1 MLKFQYILK
10 GILLAYSSQWF
21 TFWLE
26 YYLVLLFTASYTIL
40 GKLAVK
46 LFSINMNCISQIL
59 LFLVVQLTVLMVYI
73 FLYGKTYLVRSFYVN
88 LVLCNAIIVAKL
100 LAISICQFV
109 IFTLLNVVINLYFYV
124 YVIDSEVMHSSNS
137 FSRFNVFNLTFVIHP
152 SLVTYLYMT
161 SVNFLHFFSLFIFH
175 SFLKVTLG
183 PA

>member
-1 MLKFQYILK
+1 
-10 GILLAYSSQWF
+10 
-21 TFWLE
+21 
-26 YYLVLLFTASYTIL
+26 
-40 GKLAVK
+40 
-46 LFSINMNCISQIL
+46 
-59 LFLVVQLTVLMVYI
+59 MVYI

-124 YVIDSEVMHSSNS
+124 YAIDSEVMHSSNS
-137 FSRFNVFNLTFVIHP
+137 FSRFNVFNFTFVIHP
-152 SLVTYLYMT
+152 SLVTYLYMI
-161 SVNFLHFFSLFIFH
+161 VNFLHFFSLFIFL

>member
-1 MLKFQYILK
+1 MLKFQLEVRITCLLFTMIHFLV
-10 GILLAYSSQWF
+10 GILLGF
-21 TFWLE
+21 TF
-26 YYLVLLFTASYTIL
+26 YCIVHYL
-40 GKLAVK
+40 GQ
-46 LFSINMNCISQIL
+46 ISCKTVFHQHEFVSHKSSF
-59 LFLVVQLTVLMVYI
+59 FLVVQLTVLMVYI
-73 FLYGKTYLVRSFYVN
+73 FLYGKTYLVRSFHVN
-88 LVLCNAIIVAKL
+88 LVLCDAIIVSKL

-109 IFTLLNVVINLYFYV
+109 ILILLNVVINLYFYV

-152 SLVTYLYMT
+152 SLVAYFYMT

>member
-1 MLKFQYILK
+1 
-10 GILLAYSSQWF
+10 
-21 TFWLE
+21 
-26 YYLVLLFTASYTIL
+26 
-40 GKLAVK
+40 
-46 LFSINMNCISQIL
+46 
-59 LFLVVQLTVLMVYI
+59 MVYI

-100 LAISICQFV
+100 LAIIICQFV

-161 SVNFLHFFSLFIFH
+161 SVNFLHFFSLFLFH
-175 SFLKVTLG
+175 SFLKVTRGQLKSY
-183 PA
+183 A

>member
-26 YYLVLLFTASYTIL
+26 YYLVLLFIALYTIV

-46 LFSINMNCISQIL
+46 LFSINMNL
-59 LFLVVQLTVLMVYI
+59 YLTNPPFFLVVQLTVLMVYI

-88 LVLCNAIIVAKL
+88 LVLCDAIIVAKL

-109 IFTLLNVVINLYFYV
+109 IFNFLNVVINLYFYV
-124 YVIDSEVMHSSNS
+124 CHWYWGNA
-137 FSRFNVFNLTFVIHP
+137 F
-152 SLVTYLYMT
+152 
-161 SVNFLHFFSLFIFH
+161 
-175 SFLKVTLG
+175 KQ
-183 PA
+183 